1 MARAGL
7 SMFHLQRSVSEPAER
22 ELPPEPEVSNAVV
35 YHAPSSVMHVHRHL
49 PPASTHHH
57 LQTASSFSSH
67 NRAASAMPATSAAAV
82 TTAPSSSSAV
92 SPSLPHRPTVP
103 SSRTMVRRG
112 SDVSNRRRGVN
123 EETPPPSPKANRSRL
138 NSHAIQIDDAGGDNA
153 VSEPPNYLDQLSASF
168 LERIPMSLKSS
179 TRVLPPDSV
188 LMTPINSRV
197 SQAGIAMALGHNRG
211 ASIIGRPFG
220 FAPAETQ
227 DAVTPSSQ
235 LSLSEMA
242 EQARAVKRHIAEGVG
257 TPQAGIRQMTRA
269 TISSITNPMSTR
281 SRAGSIF
288 SPGPASAAVAQAA
301 AIQASAAL
309 RDMPVPH
316 SPAVAATATTNT
328 VAARDSTDSTDSEQI
343 AAPST
348 NTAELNDL
356 SSPSTL
362 ITPAAAAVDSI
373 KAALAPDEPKIA
385 IGADSPATSAAAAQI
400 TPAAVTIATKKISPG
415 LPPSHP
421 PASTEMSYLAQPPM
435 SSRRSSSAADILAQ
449 PFRKPSAGDLVPP
462 SPLHLPAQKQG
473 TPTHAVSM
481 DAHIP
486 ASLLQA
492 ASRLLHASTNATDAG
507 PSSTRSD
514 PSHAEKS
521 FPPRSSSITQ
531 HVLHSPPTPNPFD
544 VLYDYTQDQGSP
556 INDDLADSAAAY
568 GERRSEMDGNAIGEE
583 LERGYRARF
592 PSARDRAASSSSSP
606 RPASVEG
613 AELSVA
619 ASDLGL
625 LNTSQLDAT
634 SLQRA
639 KDEVRVIEIFME
651 EMGAALFSCGLP
663 MHVVEFYLTLV
674 AHRLNID
681 LEIVA
686 INTYFWISFPP
697 SSTAHLV
704 VSKRP
709 GLSLSKMV
717 DICSVC
723 EHILHGLISPIE
735 GLAQLQAISR
745 QKSVWPAWLTVPS
758 MAILCFFYAPLFAAG
773 WTECFVAGIAGLL
786 IGLLELYS
794 ENHSSLARGH
804 DLICGALAGV
814 LAIICHSYVTKI
826 NLLAAVFGGIVWC
839 LPGLRVTMSML
850 DLSTGNP
857 VSGTSKFMSS
867 VITAVNLGIGVVAG
881 ISVGK
886 LTGVDEENI
895 LNSSSYGSTP
905 EWFLPICII
914 VTTFPSIVLLDAK
927 LSHSIQYIFGSAAAF
942 YLSSYAGE
950 FVGQAFGSWLAA
962 AGVGVI
968 GNAYGRFSTY
978 PSIEL
983 ILFSIIMLVPGSIG
997 VRSVLASDTISTISF
1012 LQQMIT
1018 VAIAIVT
1025 GLFTAN
1031 VLIPPLRVL

>member
-1 MARAGL
+1 LNSRAIQLDDTGGGGD
-7 SMFHLQRSVSEPAER
+7 V
-22 ELPPEPEVSNAVV
+22 PEP
-35 YHAPSSVMHVHRHL
+35 PS
-49 PPASTHHH
+49 
-57 LQTASSFSSH
+57 
-67 NRAASAMPATSAAAV
+67 
-82 TTAPSSSSAV
+82 
-92 SPSLPHRPTVP
+92 
-103 SSRTMVRRG
+103 
-112 SDVSNRRRGVN
+112 
-123 EETPPPSPKANRSRL
+123 
-138 NSHAIQIDDAGGDNA
+138 
-153 VSEPPNYLDQLSASF
+153 YLDQLSASF

-179 TRVLPPDSV
+179 SRVLPPDSV
-188 LMTPINSRV
+188 LMTPISARF
-197 SQAGIAMALGHNRG
+197 SQAGVAAVLGHNRG

-220 FAPAETQ
+220 FDGQEAAM
-227 DAVTPSSQ
+227 TPSSQ
-235 LSLSEMA
+235 LSLAEMA

-257 TPQAGIRQMTRA
+257 TPQAGIRQLTRA
-269 TISSITNPMSTR
+269 AISTMTNPMSTR

-288 SPGPASAAVAQAA
+288 SPGSAAAAAAQAA

-309 RDMPVPH
+309 RDMPSLP
-316 SPAVAATATTNT
+316 PAAMLAATATANS
-328 VAARDSTDSTDSEQI
+328 ASTRASTDSEETPKQTPQMGST
-343 AAPST
+343 AQSNLAPPSADLGA
-348 NTAELNDL
+348 TA
-356 SSPSTL
+356 T
-362 ITPAAAAVDSI
+362 TTAAVDSI
-373 KAALAPDEPKIA
+373 KAALASDGSSAVASDPT
-385 IGADSPATSAAAAQI
+385 PATTSSAAQI
-400 TPAAVTIATKKISPG
+400 MSPAAATIGVKKISPG

-421 PASTEMSYLAQPPM
+421 PSSTEMSYLAQPPM
-435 SSRRSSSAADILAQ
+435 SSRRTGSAADLLAQ
-449 PFRKPSAGDLVPP
+449 PFQPTRKPSAAEIVPP
-462 SPLHLPAQKQG
+462 SPLQLPAPRES
-473 TPTHAVSM
+473 TPTHA
-481 DAHIP
+481 ALTNTP
-486 ASLLQA
+486 LPPSLLQA
-492 ASRLLHASTNATDAG
+492 STSLTDSG
-507 PSSTRSD
+507 PPPSTRSTSSKTGSSGPTTASD
-514 PSHAEKS
+514 PQVPLS
-521 FPPRSSSITQ
+521 T
-531 HVLHSPPTPNPFD
+531 TPNPFD
-544 VLYDYTQDQGSP
+544 VLYDYAQDQSVP
-556 INDDLADSAAAY
+556 LSDDLTDSAAAY
-568 GERRSEMDGNAIGEE
+568 GERRSEMGDDAAADEVV
-583 LERGYRARF
+583 RGYRARF
-592 PSARDRAASSSSSP
+592 STHSSIGSTGSEFSP
-606 RPASVEG
+606 RPASVHGES
-613 AELSVA
+613 LSDA
-619 ASDLGL
+619 ASDLAP
-625 LNTSQLDAT
+625 TSPSRLPADAT
-634 SLQRA
+634 ALQRA
-639 KDEVRVIEIFME
+639 KDEVRVVEIFME

-704 VSKRP
+704 VSKKP

-745 QKSVWPAWLTVPS
+745 QRSIWPAWMTVPS
-758 MAILCFFYAPLFAAG
+758 MAVLCFFYAPLFAAG

-786 IGLLELYS
+786 IGLLEVYS
-794 ENHSSLARGH
+794 ENHASLARGH
-804 DLICGALAGV
+804 DLICGALSGV
-814 LAIICHSYVTKI
+814 LAVLCHSYVTKI

-895 LNSSSYGSTP
+895 LNASSYGSTP
-905 EWFLPICII
+905 EWFLPICIV
-914 VTTFPSIVLLDAK
+914 VTTFPSTVLLDAK
-927 LSHSIQYIFGSAAAF
+927 LSHAVQYIFGSAVAF

-962 AGVGVI
+962 AGVGI
-968 GNAYGRFSTY
+968 LGNLYGRFSTY